1 MIGQFLEDLNKRDRA
16 TTPGGLIITADDW
29 GYSERYNAGILEAAR
44 AGAVDS
50 VGAMVLRPACD
61 PAPLIETGVEV
72 GLHLELPEGTVDVEL
87 PGLPRRQKEMFETAF
102 LRSPAYLDGHLHC
115 HVAAPLAAAVE
126 ELALELGISVRAID
140 ADHRFRLR
148 ERGIGCADRL
158 AGRMGED
165 QPALPGPIATA
176 LEGGELPPGVTEW
189 VVHPGL
195 ADARTGSRYD
205 AGRERDLELLLELAR
220 NELLLAARTTHRAGL
235 GR

>member
-1 MIGQFLEDLNKRDRA
+1 MEAPADLPAR
-16 TTPGGLIITADDW
+16 LIITADDW

-44 AGAVDS
+44 VGAVDS

-72 GLHLELPEGTVDVEL
+72 GLHLELPEGTADME
-87 PGLPRRQKEMFETAF
+87 LPRRQKEMFESAF

-115 HVAAPLAAAVE
+115 HVVAPLAAAVE
-126 ELALELGISVRAID
+126 ELALELGVSVRAID

-158 AGRMGED
+158 AGRMGEHE
-165 QPALPGPIATA
+165 PALPGPIAAA
-176 LEGGELPPGVTEW
+176 LGGGELPPGVTEW

-195 ADARTGSRYD
+195 TDAQTGSRYD

-220 NELLLAARTTHRAGL
+220 DELLLAARTTHRAGL
-235 GR
+235 AVSPSPSP